1 MRIAF
6 CYAVNSLS
14 GGVGAPLMDGL
25 FFVLANFI
33 IVRTDVRV
41 NEKSEQMFG
50 FYSFGNEI
58 V

>member
-50 FYSFGNEI
+50 FLFLWK
-58 V
+58 